1 MNPVATAL
9 AKGINAKVSKVKWEQ
24 AKIKRRNH
32 WLAAQG
38 VKESLK
44 FIVTRARTKELIR
57 KKNAVSVPGG
67 RPVVHTK
74 RALSR
79 IAFNYSYKDLTGV
92 AGPVKIPDRDPF
104 VRNAVTAPNALEY
117 GGQYTIQEHWQQFGR
132 SKEGRWVRTTNAS
145 AGEAKKSRRRKR
157 KITIQPRPFM
167 KPALEFELASGN
179 VVDSFKDKWSM

>member
-9 AKGINAKVSKVKWEQ
+9 AKGIEAKVSKVKWET

-32 WLAAQG
+32 YLAAQG
-38 VKESLK
+38 VKDSLR

-57 KKNAVSVPGG
+57 KKNAVSKPGG

-79 IAFNYSYKDLTGV
+79 MGFNYSYKDLTGV

-117 GGQYTIQEHWQQFGR
+117 GGQYTIQEHWQQFGF
-132 SKEGRWVRTTNAS
+132 SKEGRWVRTTKRTS
-145 AGEAKKSRRRKR
+145 GEAKKSRRRKR

-167 KPALEFELASGN
+167 KPALEHEMAVGN
-179 VVDSFKDKWSM
+179 VINSFKDKWSV